1 MPGIGAA
8 KASGGVQ
15 LSKDFE
21 RIKRLDI
28 RERPSDEELLRLVDK
43 WTTKLGKG
51 DVACGCKSLYNRPC
65 CKRLLPLQAWL
76 LEEASVHEGILGP
89 ISVGDGKTLPD
100 LLVSMAI
107 PNCKT
112 AVLLVQAN
120 LRNQLLTVDWAYY
133 GQHYHLPNLAGNR
146 WFVEGRPM
154 LHVMSFSE
162 LSRPEHTET
171 LTQRQPDLIIVD
183 EVQNLRDP
191 KAARTKRFRRFVR
204 SLSSVR
210 LCAWS
215 GTLIKDSLR
224 DFAYFSNTALEL
236 GSPTPIHEPVI
247 EEWASAL
254 DVPKAG
260 KTSIGGGVLF
270 DFCERGETVRE
281 GFHRRLTQTKGVISS
296 PDYGSCKADLNIYR
310 RGVQVPPEIQAKY
323 DAVANSWERPDGE
336 VFMDALSMYRCLKE
350 ISCGFFYRWTWPK
363 QEPMQVRE
371 NWKAA
376 RKAWHQEVREK
387 LKHSRDKMDSPFL
400 LSSAASRWYQGYWN
414 IETEERELENGL
426 FEEVETKREWIPP
439 FTKNGPEPVW
449 AAECWE
455 AWQEIEPTACP
466 STEAVWES
474 NFLIEDI
481 ARLETSC
488 RPAIIWYEHD
498 TIGRRIA
505 RDLGLPY
512 FGGGP
517 EASADIIREKGERSI
532 VASIRAH
539 GTGKNLQVFSRNIIV
554 THPQD
559 DLEQLLG
566 RTHRQ
571 GQEAKEV
578 IVHVYQHTQALAEF
592 FQRSCDLAKGSQEM
606 LGGKKKLV
614 IAKIIG

>member
-1 MPGIGAA
+1 MPNIGRA
-8 KASGGVQ
+8 KAAGGVT
-15 LSKDFE
+15 LSRDFE
-21 RIKRLDI
+21 RVKRLEI
-28 RERPSDEELLRLVDK
+28 RERPSDQELERLVTK
-43 WTTKLGKG
+43 WTAKLGKG
-51 DVACGCKSLYNRPC
+51 EVACVCRSLYNRPC

-76 LEEASVHEGILGP
+76 LEEANIHEGILGP

-100 LLVSMAI
+100 LLVSMVV

-133 GQHYHLPNLAGNR
+133 GQHYHLPNLAGSR

-204 SLSSVR
+204 SLPNMR

-215 GTLIKDSLR
+215 GTLVKDSLR
-224 DFAYFSNTALEL
+224 DFAYFSNTALAE

-254 DVPKAG
+254 DVPKPG
-260 KTSIGGGVLF
+260 KASVGGGVLF
-270 DFCERGETVRE
+270 DFCQRGETVRE

-296 PDYGSCKADLNIYR
+296 PDYGSCQADLTIYR
-310 RGVQVPPEIQAKY
+310 RGVHIPPEIQAKY

-350 ISCGFFYRWTWPK
+350 ISCGFFYRWTWPRK
-363 QEPMQVRE
+363 ESLEVQTA
-371 NWKAA
+371 WKAA

-400 LSSAASRWYQGYWN
+400 LASAASRWYKGYWN
-414 IETEERELENGL
+414 IETEERELEDGL

-439 FTKNGPEPVW
+439 FTKNGPEPTW
-449 AAECWE
+449 AADCWE
-455 AWQEIEPTACP
+455 AWQEIEPTAQP

-474 NFLIEDI
+474 DFLIQDI
-481 ARLETSC
+481 KGLEASY

-498 TIGRRIA
+498 TIGRRVA

-517 EASADIIREKGERSI
+517 DASADIIREKGDRSI

-539 GTGKNLQVFSRNIIV
+539 GTGKNLQTFAKNIII

-578 IVHVYQHTQALAEF
+578 SVHVYQHTPALAEF
-592 FQRSCDLAKGSQEM
+592 FQRSRDLAKGSQEM